1 VGRSAELLERFE
13 AADETRRDV
22 RRSGRAA
29 RSPWRRLPEEESP
42 GIRRSMAVSRALGLL
57 VTVVG
62 LILVV
67 MWLVSVL
74 TYTQPVR

>member
-1 VGRSAELLERFE
+1 
-13 AADETRRDV
+13 
-22 RRSGRAA
+22 
-29 RSPWRRLPEEESP
+29 
-42 GIRRSMAVSRALGLL
+42 MAVSRALGLL